1 MRKTKNKL
9 TLDLTNLLL
18 CWKILQKKRIM
29 YRNRNPEREPVAHMS
44 NMSHTSDTLPTSP
57 RPLHIGTTGTLL
69 LTMILILLLSTHLV
83 PHNTQGILHHK
94 IDNLTFSHTMIYPEI
109 ITMMIQLKKLSWM
122 YLNLMVCLTPLFF

>member
-1 MRKTKNKL
+1 
-9 TLDLTNLLL
+9 
-18 CWKILQKKRIM
+18 M

-44 NMSHTSDTLPTSP
+44 NMSHTSDTLSTSP

-122 YLNLMVCLTPLFF
+122 YLNLMVCLTPLFFQISWMR